1 MIWFQKQ
8 NQYSISSVLILFT
21 ANFILFLLFLVQ
33 FHSALYFCNFD
44 SSFCVVCVRV
54 SRVSGLHCRLASSL
68 MYFGFCSWIHEM
80 DIFYFVIWF
89 RFKWGIQ
96 FYMAVIYAYYPLPY
110 FFRLL
115 NVIIF
120 KLIYVCGWNYLHTS
134 SLILISFLQG

>member
-1 MIWFQKQ
+1 
-8 NQYSISSVLILFT
+8 
-21 ANFILFLLFLVQ
+21 
-33 FHSALYFCNFD
+33 
-44 SSFCVVCVRV
+44 
-54 SRVSGLHCRLASSL
+54 
-68 MYFGFCSWIHEM
+68 M

-120 KLIYVCGWNYLHTS
+120 KLIYVCG
-134 SLILISFLQG
+134 